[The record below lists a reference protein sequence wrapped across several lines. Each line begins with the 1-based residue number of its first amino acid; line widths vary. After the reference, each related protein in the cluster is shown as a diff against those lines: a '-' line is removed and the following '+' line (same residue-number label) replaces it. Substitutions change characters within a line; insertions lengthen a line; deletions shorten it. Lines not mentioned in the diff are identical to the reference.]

1 VVKLK
6 IQVSTRTTID
16 GETSVDY
23 SSKLEMPPSAD
34 FDVYVDNGGLV
45 ISALNEVAD
54 AKKKTKRDIL
64 VEIVLDRALSEK
76 IVEAIKNLP
85 TLPK

>member
-1 VVKLK
+1 M
-6 IQVSTRTTID
+6 STKTTVD

-34 FDVYVDNGGLV
+34 FDVWVDNGGLV
-45 ISALNEVAD
+45 ISALNEVANS
-54 AKKKTKRDIL
+54 KKKTKRDIS
-64 VEIVLDRALSEK
+64 VEIILDRELSMK
-76 IVEAIKNLP
+76 IAAACKNLP

>member
-1 VVKLK
+1 VNTK
-6 IQVSTRTTID
+6 TTID

-34 FDVYVDNGGLV
+34 FDVYVENGGLV
-45 ISALNEVAD
+45 ISVLNEVAD
-54 AKKKTKRDIL
+54 SKKKTKRDIS
-64 VEIVLDRALSEK
+64 VEIAFDRELSKK
-76 IVEAIKNLP
+76 IVQACKNLP